1 MKINMP
7 KDVVHIIDVL
17 YKYGFEAYAV
27 GGCIRDVILGV
38 APNDWDITTSAKPE
52 DIKAIFKRTVDTGIE
67 HGTVT
72 VLIDTMMYEVTTY
85 RIDGNY
91 SDGRH
96 PDSVNFTSNL
106 EEDLKRRD
114 FTINAMA
121 YNDEK
126 GLVDIFDGKS
136 DIEKGIVRCVGN
148 ASERFNEDALRML
161 RAVRFAAQL
170 GFEIDIDT
178 QLAISK
184 LKEKLLLVSMERIQI
199 ELTKLLISNNP
210 ERIKTLYELGITKLI
225 FKEFDKM
232 MQTVPGNNGHYL
244 TVGEHTIKVLG
255 EIEPDKILR
264 WTALLHDS
272 GKITADII
280 STDSDYF
287 SNYTRVSEK
296 IAVDLLKKL
305 KMDNNTI
312 TQVKCLIHWYA
323 YPIKPDKT
331 CIRNILSKIGV
342 ELFDKLLM
350 LMKANSKG
358 KAREVYENYLIM
370 LQTIEVLYNE
380 ILENRDCFSLKTLAV
395 SGKDLIEYGIKEGKV
410 LGETLEYLLTIVIEN
425 PEMNTKEKLLGVL

>member
-7 KDVVHIIDVL
+7 KDVVHIIAAL
-17 YKYGFEAYAV
+17 SKYGFEAYAV

-38 APNDWDITTSAKPE
+38 TPNDWDITTSAKPE

-72 VLIDTMMYEVTTY
+72 VLIDSMMYEVTTY

-91 SDGRH
+91 SNGRH

-121 YNDEK
+121 YNDEQ
-126 GLVDIFDGKS
+126 GLVDIFDGKA
-136 DIEKGIVRCVGN
+136 DIEQGIIRCVGE
-148 ASERFNEDALRML
+148 ALERFNEDALRML

-225 FKEFDKM
+225 FKEFDQM
-232 MQTVPGNNGHYL
+232 MQTVSDNAEHYL
-244 TVGEHTIKVLG
+244 TVGEHTIKVLE
-255 EIEPDKILR
+255 EIKPDKILR

-272 GKITADII
+272 GKIAADII
-280 STDSDYF
+280 STGSDYY
-287 SNYTRVSEK
+287 SNYIGASEK

-312 TQVKCLIHWYA
+312 IQVKCLIHWNA
-323 YPIKPDKT
+323 YPIKSDKI
-331 CIRNILSKIGV
+331 CIRQILSKIGE
-342 ELFDKLLM
+342 ELFDKLLL

-358 KAREVYENYLIM
+358 KTKEVYEKYLIM
-370 LQTIEVLYNE
+370 LQTIEALYSE
-380 ILENRDCFSLKTLAV
+380 IIENGDCFSLKMLAV

-410 LGETLEYLLTIVIEN
+410 LGETLEYLLKIVIEN
-425 PEMNTKEKLLGVL
+425 PEMNTKEKLLGIL